1 MSAPGRRVLYCDGA
15 TSGVR
20 RMVDTRTLGKLAF
33 VTAKY
38 NSIEGWQSIIFPI
51 LRHRMYINKFS
62 YGSSFFHYNFLQQY
76 IVTQVDLF
84 FAKMFSP
91 PCFRKYANCLISS
104 IESYKLCGF
113 EINMDLN

>member
-33 VTAKY
+33 VTPKY

-51 LRHRMYINKFS
+51 LRHIGSFS
-62 YGSSFFHYNFLQQY
+62 KD
-76 IVTQVDLF
+76 V
-84 FAKMFSP
+84 FSQGAV
-91 PCFRKYANCLISS
+91 K
-104 IESYKLCGF
+104 
-113 EINMDLN
+113 